1 MLSLLWVLM
10 CFLTSPGS
18 MKVFWQTCPEVRRWL
33 DVDDKKIQFY
43 RAYVVP
49 LSRVGGRVSLQVG
62 LLHECL
68 STVGAHKLLFALVI
82 PKMVLKIQQFWP
94 QSSIC
99 LSRRSPGKQSGIW
112 TSCRIEYNCSAFLQC
127 AELCGIQD
135 LPSWWIPFH
144 RKCTGMSPSPPYVCS
159 PAYHQMCWS
168 NCNSTIYLPCG
179 FSVLKPWNR
188 WHRKHHTENLWLL
201 IWMDVE
207 VILKLHP
214 MPWVCSNFSWEDC
227 CRSLFLKYIFGNGC
241 CKDKTSHHVVL
252 GPRVLSQVQVQATL
266 PFQPLATDVAH
277 KILLHRVLD
286 HVLL

>member
-1 MLSLLWVLM
+1 MLM
-10 CFLTSPGS
+10 T
-18 MKVFWQTCPEVRRWL
+18 
-33 DVDDKKIQFY
+33 KKIQFY

-112 TSCRIEYNCSAFLQC
+112 TSCRIEYNCSAFHRC

-214 MPWVCSNFSWEDC
+214 MPW
-227 CRSLFLKYIFGNGC
+227 GG
-241 CKDKTSHHVVL
+241 
-252 GPRVLSQVQVQATL
+252 Q
-266 PFQPLATDVAH
+266 
-277 KILLHRVLD
+277 
-286 HVLL
+286 